1 MYNRAYNRNINIL
14 FLYYMK
20 GLSLKLQEKVFDF
33 YIYISYF
40 LIIISFLGTS
50 FFKNTTYAG
59 YLDKFVQVYIA
70 LFLIWRF
77 NPYRK
82 TRFSSLDRKIAFSAG
97 FLLLTTSILETY
109 IVSYIKSY
117 TSHSYILKSFIG
129 NMNLK

>member
-1 MYNRAYNRNINIL
+1 
-14 FLYYMK
+14 MK

-40 LIIISFLGTS
+40 LIIMSFLGIS
-50 FFKNTTYAG
+50 FFKNTTYIG

-82 TRFSSLDRKIAFSAG
+82 TRFSSLDRKIAFSAV

-117 TSHSYILKSFIG
+117 TSHSYVLKSFID